1 MLFQSLPIP
10 LSPEK
15 VVLWDCFFTFNMH
28 YPCGKVWHEEI
39 LAVFDDK
46 KTNQNVVSSLL
57 IVPHFKWTMPN
68 VINYYLI
75 AGWRLQKATVSSL
88 LILSTRV
95 LQVDIKSVAMSAW
108 NIHDLI
114 GFPADTSCSFNLE
127 RKVRIQRTDGNR
139 LK

>member
-28 YPCGKVWHEEI
+28 YPCGKVWYEEI

-57 IVPHFKWTMPN
+57 SVPHFK
-68 VINYYLI
+68 
-75 AGWRLQKATVSSL
+75 
-88 LILSTRV
+88 
-95 LQVDIKSVAMSAW
+95 
-108 NIHDLI
+108 
-114 GFPADTSCSFNLE
+114 
-127 RKVRIQRTDGNR
+127 
-139 LK
+139 